1 MYIYIYIY
9 IYASYGRII
18 DESPA
23 KISVYTPHMHC
34 IYTVYALYIHHIC
47 TVNTP
52 YKHCICT
59 VYAGICMVLAEA
71 TYLTTEGQVTPLEC
85 SMRTATDWDAR
96 AFCGREIVVARPHL
110 TTQGL
115 VTSFSRSM
123 HTATDWDA
131 RAFRGG
137 ETVIAKPRLLDYWA
151 THSPSQ
157 GLEHDSLFSLVPPEF
172 GRLTVFV
179 SVGLVVHYM
188 RRLHLFVGSHKSLVS
203 AESYDLP
210 FNCHKL

>member
-1 MYIYIYIY
+1 
-9 IYASYGRII
+9 
-18 DESPA
+18 
-23 KISVYTPHMHC
+23 
-34 IYTVYALYIHHIC
+34 
-47 TVNTP
+47 
-52 YKHCICT
+52 
-59 VYAGICMVLAEA
+59 MVLAEA

-85 SMRTATDWDAR
+85 SMR
-96 AFCGREIVVARPHL
+96 
-110 TTQGL
+110 
-115 VTSFSRSM
+115 
-123 HTATDWDA
+123 TATDWDA